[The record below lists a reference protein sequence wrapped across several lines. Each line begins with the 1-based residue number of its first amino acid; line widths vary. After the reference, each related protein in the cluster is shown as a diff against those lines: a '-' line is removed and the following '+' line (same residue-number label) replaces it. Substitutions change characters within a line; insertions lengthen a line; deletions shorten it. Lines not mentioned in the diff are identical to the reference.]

1 MLKLVQYVS
10 NQSIT
15 IIPRSSYST
24 LFYNKMA
31 SKRPI
36 SINIIGGKS
45 FFKIHP
51 YHRLI
56 VLIRKFDI
64 NIVFLITIIILSH
77 RNIFVIAYKNESKA
91 YFSRYTNF
99 VFYKPSPSLSHL
111 IFCHYLSFSF
121 IRSIFIKFL
130 SVFILSSFQ
139 PRRRRSFM
147 VYLA

>member
-1 MLKLVQYVS
+1 
-10 NQSIT
+10 
-15 IIPRSSYST
+15 
-24 LFYNKMA
+24 MA

-64 NIVFLITIIILSH
+64 NIVFLITIIILSQ
-77 RNIFVIAYKNESKA
+77 RNILVMAYKNESKA

-121 IRSIFIKFL
+121 IRFIFMKISFRFH
-130 SVFILSSFQ
+130 FIQFSTKETKVVHGISCLKDLWMLL
-139 PRRRRSFM
+139 FM
-147 VYLA
+147 VKVLLQH